1 MSNPDGLMKAVWRP
15 DENYSNANKKK
26 IFFFDKFIWPS
37 CIEISRVAVTSD
49 LWPGGT
55 SREYYH
61 REVDW
66 RAGWCKLQQLEH
78 ECSRD
83 VSHEGRHDVSFLSP
97 GSDCGFMRRLFLST
111 LSPRRLA
118 IAHAWG
124 SLKRFTWFY
133 TSCNTSD
140 LVPLLGLLQV
150 SGKTN
155 QVQ

>member
-1 MSNPDGLMKAVWRP
+1 MSSPHGRMKEVWRLGK
-15 DENYSNANKKK
+15 NYSNANKNWILLHKC
-26 IFFFDKFIWPS
+26 IWLN
-37 CIEISRVAVTSD
+37 CTEISSVAVTSD

-66 RAGWCKLQQLEH
+66 RAGWCKLQQREH

-83 VSHEGRHDVSFLSP
+83 VSHEGRHDVSFLSS
-97 GSDCGFMRRLFLST
+97 GSECGFMRRLFLST
-111 LSPRRLA
+111 LGPRRLA
-118 IAHAWG
+118 ISHAWG
-124 SLKRFTWFY
+124 SLKWFTWFH
-133 TSCNTSD
+133 TSWNNTSRSSPAGI
-140 LVPLLGLLQV
+140 VEV